1 MGKKV
6 GLHTYLASATRAI
19 PLARRL
25 QTVTIQ
31 SMSQSDDAT
40 KGVRISRTTDEG
52 SVVTDDVLAVEEPL
66 EIRLAYRGDYGV
78 PLSRGI
84 SITMRTPG
92 DDEALAA
99 GFLATEGLVQSPGDL
114 EDITVDVAEDAS
126 GLGLSPNLVR
136 IALNEGV
143 EADIEQLS
151 RHVFTSSSCGVC
163 GKATLDALVSR
174 GLAPI
179 QGDGISI
186 NSDTL
191 RSLPQKLLERQQTF
205 AETGGL
211 HATALIDSKGEII
224 DLSEDVGRHN
234 AMDKLLG
241 RGFLAGD
248 WPLAH
253 CLVLVSG
260 RASFEL
266 VQKALV
272 AGVPMLASVGAPSS
286 LAVELADSFG
296 MTLVGFLSS
305 KRFNVYCNPQ
315 RLTA

>member
-1 MGKKV
+1 MD
-6 GLHTYLASATRAI
+6 
-19 PLARRL
+19 
-25 QTVTIQ
+25 
-31 SMSQSDDAT
+31 MSQSDDAT

-52 SVVTDDVLAVEEPL
+52 SVVADDVLAVEEPL

-99 GFLATEGLVQSPGDL
+99 GFLATEGILDSREDL
-114 EDITVDVAEDAS
+114 EELTVGPTEDAS
-126 GLGLSPNLVR
+126 GLGLAPNVAR
-136 IALNEGV
+136 VALRDGV
-143 EADIEQLS
+143 DPDLDRLS

-163 GKATLDALVSR
+163 GKATLEALVAR
-174 GLAPI
+174 GLTRI
-179 QGDGISI
+179 SGDDFRIVP
-186 NSDTL
+186 DLL
-191 RSLPQKLLERQQTF
+191 RSLPEKLLEGQSTF

-211 HATALIDSKGEII
+211 HATALVDAKGQVT
-224 DLSEDVGRHN
+224 DLAEDVGRHN

-241 RGFLAGD
+241 RRFLAND
-248 WPLAH
+248 WPLSD
-253 CLVLVSG
+253 CLVMVSG

-272 AGVPMLASVGAPSS
+272 AGVPMLVAVGAPSS

-305 KRFNVYCNPQ
+305 KRFNLYCHSQ
-315 RLTA
+315 RIIDEDSSS